1 MDVGGDQ
8 SGSAIREFDDAHG
21 PKGLLSGNRC
31 PCHPVWYLEDPLR
44 MQSDVTTWPES
55 SRPIEVP
62 PLDALVRG
70 VAAHAIESMGAR
82 DEAKALVG
90 IGSLSDP
97 TNQLRVVRLLG
108 RGILAADMTAVRDTE
123 QVLADRTNPERVRI
137 IAALGAHSSNSAQA
151 IEALLAPVITRASR
165 QTHIAATLVESTRAT
180 VGRRHSERNFV
191 YWATNDP
198 DGFSRFAWSAALHT
212 AGARI
217 WDRNWSRLV
226 AQADTVVRHRR
237 AARAGS
243 EQADAATLD
252 KAIEVAR
259 DAAIRSLVES
269 ALSDEAS
276 VRRRAWLN
284 ALEHAERMPGTVA
297 WARYTQTVRAE
308 LGATAW
314 TTTNNLIGDHVSVII
329 NELPWIAGFVGMIAL
344 SAEAATASARSG
356 AVRDQA
362 QIISEFD
369 DVDEALAAVRS
380 GSDSALP
387 RIA

>member
-1 MDVGGDQ
+1 M
-8 SGSAIREFDDAHG
+8 
-21 PKGLLSGNRC
+21 
-31 PCHPVWYLEDPLR
+31 
-44 MQSDVTTWPES
+44 
-55 SRPIEVP
+55 
-62 PLDALVRG
+62 
-70 VAAHAIESMGAR
+70 AAHAVGSVGAR
-82 DEAKALVG
+82 DDARALVG
-90 IGSLSDP
+90 IGSLANP

-108 RGILAADMTAVRDTE
+108 RGILAADMTAVRETE
-123 QVLADRTNPERVRI
+123 RVLADRTNGERVRI
-137 IAALGAHSSNSAQA
+137 IAALGAHSSTAAQA
-151 IEALLAPVITRASR
+151 VEASLAPVIVRASR
-165 QTHIAATLVESTRAT
+165 QTHTAAALVEATRVI
-180 VGRRHSERNFV
+180 VGARHSERSFV
-191 YWATNDP
+191 YWVTNDP
-198 DGFSRFAWSAALHT
+198 DGFSRFAWSAALHA
-212 AGARI
+212 AGARV

-226 AQADTVVRHRR
+226 ARADTTVRHRR

-243 EQADAATLD
+243 EHAEAATLD

-284 ALEHAERMPGTVA
+284 ALEQAERMPGTVA

-344 SAEAATASARSG
+344 AAEAATASARSG

-362 QIISEFD
+362 QIISAYD
-369 DVDEALAAVRS
+369 DVDEALATAMAGS
-380 GSDSALP
+380 GGTLP
-387 RIA
+387 RTA